1 MVVFSVLAF
10 VCLGL
15 LPSTSSGNWAPID
28 QTTIGHVAQ
37 SAGQHERHPAANPAQ
52 TAHQATPTN
61 LPSTRPRSLMKRN
74 ERQRATD
81 LPESEADL
89 PESEAA
95 ALPESKKA
103 ALPETT
109 EAELPETKEAEL
121 PATNVVHDLLAE
133 NFRDTSVTQQSLD
146 ANSQSFVPGQVWNP
160 LRLSIAQ
167 GGNIFRAV
175 HEEFLSTIRREKSYY
190 HTRGV
195 QKDEGVVVTPEAPP
209 SVPREPWITPPMSP
223 ASHPQSKLNPVAP
236 PFVPRS
242 HRDTSVTQKA
252 LNQLAVCQPP
262 QGLPVQSPQEQKL
275 YGIGASLVSPNKT
288 YYAAPQ
294 RNSQVDQLWNTLRLS
309 RPQVSRHYVTY
320 CRFRVRVGATAK
332 TNLGRQSWCPHSRD
346 QMVTNNVVF
355 FSVMRHIHAV
365 K

>member
-167 GGNIFRAV
+167 VI
-175 HEEFLSTIRREKSYY
+175 
-190 HTRGV
+190 
-195 QKDEGVVVTPEAPP
+195 
-209 SVPREPWITPPMSP
+209 
-223 ASHPQSKLNPVAP
+223 
-236 PFVPRS
+236 
-242 HRDTSVTQKA
+242 
-252 LNQLAVCQPP
+252 
-262 QGLPVQSPQEQKL
+262 
-275 YGIGASLVSPNKT
+275 
-288 YYAAPQ
+288 
-294 RNSQVDQLWNTLRLS
+294 
-309 RPQVSRHYVTY
+309 RHYVTY

-346 QMVTNNVVF
+346 QMVTNNVVRISTSF
-355 FSVMRHIHAV
+355 VSRAV
-365 K
+365 ISLERCTKNS